1 MKHLKLF
8 VALFAMLALGVGNA
22 WAESETVTFTNKD
35 WAPWTNITSGSQF
48 ESSGSARGV
57 ANNGVNGSCSS
68 TKEYSNV
75 TKISYVASS
84 NTTGGKVTIKVG
96 DTTVGESSIP
106 KENNKTFEYDVDN
119 LSGTITVSVTKP
131 SSKTVWV
138 KSVTIETISTGGED
152 PEPTPEKT
160 ATSLVWSTA
169 EYTAT
174 IGADNTY
181 PTLTTEPADLAG
193 VTYAS
198 SNTAAATIAAD
209 GTITLVAAG
218 TTTITASYAGN
229 ETYAAATDAT
239 YTLTVKAAT
248 SDPEEPENPEQ
259 PEVITCAQAVEICE
273 TTGETSTTETY
284 TIHGYVT
291 SIKTA
296 YSSTHG
302 NISFWMADTKD
313 GGEVLQCYRVVPVK
327 DGEENVKVGDKVE
340 VIGTLVNYKGNTPE
354 VNAGGTYT
362 ILEVAAGG
370 ETPDPEEPE
379 NPGEGGDNVTYVF
392 AEDANNPGNATDW
405 FTGTI
410 DSYTTW
416 TATKGDS
423 NNPKYYDKGTGLRVY
438 NGGTFSITST
448 KLIET
453 VTLTFDGTS
462 YTFSTD
468 NTENPQTVTVN
479 ANSYEWSVGRTC
491 RLQKIEIVYGSSDVV
506 IVKTLQSIAL
516 SGMTTTYETGDVF
529 NFNGTCT
536 ATYAVTKDDVAQ
548 EDEQKVV
555 TPTSVSEPDMSTTGE
570 KEVTVTYTEEDVT
583 VIATYTI
590 TVNLAEG
597 DKLVLE
603 ATGVEGTSYVDWSN
617 VQGASGAVYA
627 GNSAGGNN
635 SIQLRK
641 SAEDKPAAG
650 IITTTSGGLIRKVK
664 VGWNINTADGRT
676 LNVYGKNSA
685 YTAVSELYDN
695 ATAGELL
702 GTIVEG
708 TSTELV
714 INGDFEYV
722 GLVSASGAL
731 YLDKVVFV
739 WEENEDPD
747 GPTTALDNVA
757 VEGKAVK
764 AIINGQLIII
774 KNGVQY
780 NAQGQVI
787 K

>member
-22 WAESETVTFTNKD
+22 WGEDVSVT
-35 WAPWTNITSGSQF
+35 WP
-48 ESSGSARGV
+48 
-57 ANNGVNGSCSS
+57 
-68 TKEYSNV
+68 
-75 TKISYVASS
+75 
-84 NTTGGKVTIKVG
+84 NTTALSTTATNVDGDANVTIKVSEANTYTNPLRFYAG
-96 DTTVGESSIP
+96 KTT
-106 KENNKTFEYDVDN
+106 
-119 LSGTITVSVTKP
+119 TIEVAEGYQL
-131 SSKTVWV
+131 
-138 KSVTIETISTGGED
+138 KSVAYEASSTGN
-152 PEPTPEKT
+152 
-160 ATSLVWSTA
+160 
-169 EYTAT
+169 Y
-174 IGADNTY
+174 
-181 PTLTTEPADLAG
+181 
-193 VTYAS
+193 VTYAQDATVS
-198 SNTAAATIAAD
+198 PDVTPSVNGKIITWDLSGSNTKTFTFTPSSQTRCNGI
-209 GTITLVAAG
+209 TITYTAASG
-218 TTTITASYAGN
+218 
-229 ETYAAATDAT
+229 ETPGEGGGE
-239 YTLTVKAAT
+239 
-248 SDPEEPENPEQ
+248 DPEEPENPEQ

-340 VIGTLVNYKGNTPE
+340 VIGTLVNYNGNTPE

-379 NPGEGGDNVTYVF
+379 TPGEGGDNVTYVF
-392 AEDANNPGNATDW
+392 AEDANNPGNAIDW

-416 TATKGDS
+416 TATKGGS

-453 VTLTFDGTS
+453 VTLTFDGTG

-468 NTENPQTVTVN
+468 NTNNPQTVTVN

-603 ATGVEGTSYVDWSN
+603 ATGVEGTTYADWSD

-664 VGWNINTADGRT
+664 VGWNINTAEGRT

-722 GLVSASGAL
+722 GLVSADGAL

-747 GPTTALDNVA
+747 GPTTALDNIEATVTP
-757 VEGKAVK
+757 VK
-764 AIINGQLIII
+764 AIVNGQLIII

>member
-1 MKHLKLF
+1 M
-8 VALFAMLALGVGNA
+8 AMLALGVTNA
-22 WAESETVTFTNKD
+22 WADVITLTTNSTTVGKGTPVEGKFDYKLTFTSTTDAGDAYVQNAKNSSIFNTVAIPGTITSIKLTDCATTSTKTDGSFKVYGGTSSGNGCTNEMANITGLSSTETDKTIDFSGNYAYFKIVVGSARVLKISSIVITYTPSGSETPDPTPSKLSTPANLKEASIAETSATLSWDAVANASNYSVTINGNTETVTTNSYSATGLTAGTEYTWSVVAKGDGTNYTDSEAAQHTFT
-35 WAPWTNITSGSQF
+35 T
-48 ESSGSARGV
+48 
-57 ANNGVNGSCSS
+57 
-68 TKEYSNV
+68 
-75 TKISYVASS
+75 
-84 NTTGGKVTIKVG
+84 
-96 DTTVGESSIP
+96 
-106 KENNKTFEYDVDN
+106 
-119 LSGTITVSVTKP
+119 
-131 SSKTVWV
+131 
-138 KSVTIETISTGGED
+138 
-152 PEPTPEKT
+152 KT
-160 ATSLVWSTA
+160 AST
-169 EYTAT
+169 
-174 IGADNTY
+174 
-181 PTLTTEPADLAG
+181 
-193 VTYAS
+193 
-198 SNTAAATIAAD
+198 
-209 GTITLVAAG
+209 
-218 TTTITASYAGN
+218 
-229 ETYAAATDAT
+229 
-239 YTLTVKAAT
+239 
-248 SDPEEPENPEQ
+248 PEEPENPEQ

-291 SIKTA
+291 SIITA

-313 GGEVLQCYRVVPVK
+313 GGEVLQCFRVKPVK

-340 VIGTLVNYKGNTPE
+340 VIGTLVNYYGNTPE

-362 ILEVAAGG
+362 ILEVG
-370 ETPDPEEPE
+370 EEVVED
-379 NPGEGGDNVTYVF
+379 GYVF
-392 AEDANNPGNATDW
+392 ANDANNPGNAGDW

-416 TATKGDS
+416 TATKGGS
-423 NNPKYYDKGTGLRVY
+423 NNPKYYDTGTGLRVY

-453 VTLTFDGTS
+453 VTLTFAGTS

-468 NTENPQTVTVN
+468 NTKNPQTVTVN

-583 VIATYTI
+583 VIATYII

-603 ATGVEGTSYVDWSN
+603 TTGVEGTSYADWSN

-722 GLVSASGAL
+722 GLVSAGSAL

-747 GPTTALDNVA
+747 GPATALDNIA
-757 VEGKAVK
+757 IEGKAVK
-764 AIINGQLIII
+764 AIVNGQLVIV
-774 KNGVQY
+774 KDGVKF